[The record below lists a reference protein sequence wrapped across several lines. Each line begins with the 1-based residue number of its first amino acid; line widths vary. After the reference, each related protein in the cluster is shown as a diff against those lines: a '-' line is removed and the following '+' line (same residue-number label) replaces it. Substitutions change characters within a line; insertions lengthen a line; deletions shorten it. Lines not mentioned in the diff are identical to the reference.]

1 MRVMFPEPLL
11 TNIDGERKTQIMRTR
26 WIPLAAVVVLLAAAV
41 AVAQPVPPAGPL
53 SARPQAALAAY
64 LQLTPDQIA
73 AWQQIHKDT
82 AAAVKPLADN
92 ARNLQKQL
100 EAAVKAASPDPATVG
115 KLVLS
120 LHSVRDQIRTAR
132 DNSKAKLLG
141 VLTPEQKTKFDA
153 FQAAASFMR
162 RRMGPPPAAP

>member
-1 MRVMFPEPLL
+1 MFPEGLL
-11 TNIDGERKTQIMRTR
+11 TNIDGERKTQIMKTR
-26 WIPLAAVVVLLAAAV
+26 WIPLATAVILLAAAV
-41 AVAQPVPPAGPL
+41 AVAQPVPPGGPR

-92 ARNLQKQL
+92 AGDLRKQL
-100 EAAVKAASPDPATVG
+100 EATVKAASPDPATVG

-132 DNSKAKLLG
+132 ENSKTKLLA
-141 VLTPEQKTKFDA
+141 VLTPEQKTKFEG
-153 FQAAASFMR
+153 FQAAAGFMR